1 MKLTDSIYVQLRD
14 EIFSAKYK
22 PNELITE
29 RQIAEKYGTSKL
41 TAGEVLQRL
50 CTAGHLTSYP
60 RSGYMVTVLT
70 PVEIRQLNRIRTVI
84 ESLVLEIVCAE
95 CSGEE
100 IRSLR
105 QLIDPQHTQERSFAE
120 QNRRFHMGLAELTH
134 DRFII
139 STLMEILGSL
149 SRVEQNVSSLFV
161 DSWQDEH
168 RHIVDALARRDI
180 AAAKQALLA
189 DLDQLA

>member
-1 MKLTDSIYVQLRD
+1 MKLTDSIYMQLRD
-14 EIFSAKYK
+14 EIFNAKYK

-29 RQIAEKYGTSKL
+29 RQIAEKYCTSKL

-50 CTAGHLTSYP
+50 CSEGHLTSYP
-60 RSGYMVTVLT
+60 RTGYMVTVLT
-70 PVEIRQLNRIRTVI
+70 PQEILQLNRIRVVI
-84 ESLVLEIVCAE
+84 ENLVLEIVCAE

-105 QLIDPQHTQERSFAE
+105 QLIDDQNIQGRGFAE

-139 STLMEILGSL
+139 SSLMEILGSL
-149 SRVEQNVSSLFV
+149 SRVEQNFTTLFV
-161 DSWQDEH
+161 ESWQNEH
-168 RHIVDALARRDI
+168 RRMVEALSQRNLEE
-180 AAAKQALLA
+180 AKKALLA

>member
-50 CTAGHLTSYP
+50 CSEGHLTSYP

-100 IRSLR
+100 IRSLW

-139 STLMEILGSL
+139 SSLMEILGSL

-168 RHIVDALARRDI
+168 KHIVDALARRDI

>member
-1 MKLTDSIYVQLRD
+1 MKLTDSVYEQLRD
-14 EIFSAKYK
+14 DIFNARYK

-29 RQIAEKYGTSKL
+29 RQIAEKYNISKL

-70 PVEIRQLNRIRTVI
+70 PLENRQLMRIRTTL
-84 ESLVLEIVCAE
+84 ESLVLEILCAE

-100 IRSLR
+100 LR
-105 QLIDPQHTQERSFAE
+105 GLWSLIDPQTGIGFAE
-120 QNRRFHMGLAELTH
+120 QNRRFHMGLAALTK

-139 STLMEILGSL
+139 SSLGEILGSL
-149 SRVEQNVSSLFV
+149 SRVEQNFSNLSVNI
-161 DSWQDEH
+161 WQDEH
-168 RHIVDALARRDI
+168 RRIVDALLKRDLP
-180 AAAKQALLA
+180 AAKQALLD
-189 DLDQLA
+189 DLGQLN

>member
-50 CTAGHLTSYP
+50 CSEGHLTSYP

-84 ESLVLEIVCAE
+84 ESLVLEIICAE

-139 STLMEILGSL
+139 SSLMEILGSL

-168 RHIVDALARRDI
+168 KHIVDALARRDI

>member
-1 MKLTDSIYVQLRD
+1 MKLTDSIYMQLRE
-14 EIFSAKYK
+14 EIFNAKYK
-22 PNELITE
+22 PNALITE

-50 CTAGHLTSYP
+50 CSEGHLTSYP

-70 PVEIRQLNRIRTVI
+70 PAEINQLNRFRTVV

-100 IRSLR
+100 IRGLW
-105 QLIDPQHTQERSFAE
+105 QLIDSHHTQERSFAE
-120 QNRRFHMGLAELTH
+120 QNRHFHMGLAELTH

-139 STLMEILGSL
+139 SALTEILGSL

-168 RHIVDALARRDI
+168 KHILDALARRDI
-180 AAAKQALLA
+180 AAAKRALLA
-189 DLDQLA
+189 DLGQMA